1 MQAVR
6 NDSSARGHA
15 AGLRVVLVED
25 HAGYREQLRELI
37 HALDRVTVIHTADN
51 EQDAVQWLAGHA
63 DSWDVLVLDIFLPDG
78 HGFKVLRACSDR
90 AAHQR
95 AVFLT
100 SYTRPPAQDQALT
113 LGADAV
119 FGKTEVAQF
128 LSYLAQE
135 RDSRLAT
142 LQ

>member
-1 MQAVR
+1 M
-6 NDSSARGHA
+6 
-15 AGLRVVLVED
+15 VLVED

-37 HALDRVTVIHTADN
+37 QALDCVSVVHTADS
-51 EQDAVQWLAGHA
+51 EQAATNWLAGNA
-63 DSWDVLVLDIFLPDG
+63 GSWDVLVLDIFLPDG
-78 HGFKVLRACSDR
+78 HGFKVLRACADR
-90 AAHQR
+90 SPHQR

-100 SYTRPPAQDQALT
+100 SYTRPPAEDQALT

-119 FGKTEVAQF
+119 FGKTQVGQF
-128 LSYLAQE
+128 LNYLAQE